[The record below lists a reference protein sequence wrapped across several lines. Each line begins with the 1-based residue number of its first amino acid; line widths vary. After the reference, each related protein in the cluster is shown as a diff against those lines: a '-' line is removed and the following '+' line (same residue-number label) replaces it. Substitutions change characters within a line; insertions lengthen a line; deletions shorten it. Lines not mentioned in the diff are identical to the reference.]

1 MKQLFLDA
9 NILLD
14 FYRFGKDD
22 LDEIKKLLV
31 LIQDD
36 DLELFSNDQLQAE
49 VARNREKVISV
60 ALSSFKSQ
68 NFSVQAPNFCKSSS
82 ELTALNDIAKE
93 AGRQH
98 EKLVKAILQKVKD
111 NELQADLLIRD
122 MFSVANNITIS
133 SETISKAQQRVDCGH
148 PPGKKGSLGDA
159 IHWESLLEC
168 FRVNS
173 ISIVSRDSDFIS
185 ELDRTKP
192 HSFLLSEWHS
202 SKGKYC
208 SLKVFPSLSAYFK
221 EEFSQIKLS
230 DEASKLMLIDQLEDS
245 PNFSTTHDIV
255 GELAKFDFFTVRQ
268 IIRLFGALV
277 ENNQVGW
284 IGTDQDVNT
293 FYRSL
298 QNKAYHVPDEHWDRI
313 IKLLDVEPDFFNPF

>member
-60 ALSSFKSQ
+60 ALGSFKSQ

-159 IHWESLLEC
+159 IHWAGQSLL
-168 FRVNS
+168 
-173 ISIVSRDSDFIS
+173 
-185 ELDRTKP
+185 
-192 HSFLLSEWHS
+192 
-202 SKGKYC
+202 
-208 SLKVFPSLSAYFK
+208 A
-221 EEFSQIKLS
+221 
-230 DEASKLMLIDQLEDS
+230 
-245 PNFSTTHDIV
+245 
-255 GELAKFDFFTVRQ
+255 
-268 IIRLFGALV
+268 
-277 ENNQVGW
+277 
-284 IGTDQDVNT
+284 
-293 FYRSL
+293 
-298 QNKAYHVPDEHWDRI
+298 
-313 IKLLDVEPDFFNPF
+313 